1 MVAMEAEYEL
11 IRRLLEQ
18 GEEKKIAGTVFLEGS
33 VGGKTVV
40 AARSGIGK
48 VCAAAAAVELIRNF
62 APDCLI
68 NTGVAG
74 GIDRSL
80 QVMDVVAGREVVY
93 HDVWCGEGNLPGQV
107 QGFPP
112 VYTGDPGLYRQAM
125 ELPGRLKG
133 GLICSG
139 DRFIT
144 DRSELEQ
151 IKATFPEGLA
161 VDMESGAIAQVCY
174 LYSVPFLSFRV
185 ISDTP
190 GVENHAEQ
198 YKNFWQQ
205 APGATF
211 EIVRTLLTRLS
222 LD

>member
-1 MVAMEAEYEL
+1 MESEYGL
-11 IRRLLEQ
+11 VRRLLEH
-18 GEEKKIAGTVFLEGS
+18 GEEKKIAGMVFGEGT

-40 AARSGIGK
+40 VARSGIGK
-48 VCAAAAAVELIRNF
+48 VCAAVGAVELIRNF

-68 NTGVAG
+68 STGVAG

-80 QVMDVVAGREVVY
+80 QVMDVVVGRKVAY
-93 HDVWCGEGNLPGQV
+93 HDVWCGEGNQPGQV

-112 VYTGDPGLYRQAM
+112 VYAGDLRLYRQAM

-151 IKATFPEGLA
+151 IKATFPDGLA

-190 GVENHAEQ
+190 GVEGHSAQ
-198 YKNFWQQ
+198 YNNFWQQ
-205 APGATF
+205 APGTTF
-211 EIVRTLLTRLS
+211 EIVRTLLTHLS
-222 LD
+222 LN